1 VTSTTRKAMRGRSII
16 ARPLVRPP
24 STFGL
29 LVASLAGARR
39 LGVFRGGLQ
48 PLNRVQ
54 ARLVIAIVVL
64 FVTGAVLSLASFLA
78 RTSG

>member
-1 VTSTTRKAMRGRSII
+1 M
-16 ARPLVRPP
+16 RPP

-78 RTSG
+78 RTLLAELV